1 MFELGKKTV
10 SEFNEFQPR
19 LKSAKNRF
27 QLNAGLNIE
36 KPNTILSGT
45 MLLRSYSENRN
56 KKFQIQGGRMFPRP
70 PPCVRLCWCIMSRKS
85 QQKVETIKVI
95 FSSMKPSD

>member
-56 KKFQIQGGRMFPRP
+56 KKFQIQGGGECSPAP
-70 PPCVRLCWCIMSRKS
+70 PVSAPAGVLCQENLNK
-85 QQKVETIKVI
+85 KL
-95 FSSMKPSD
+95 KP